1 MDFSSITFYVQANIA
16 SCVLGHPKCFRCP
29 KTTCWNL
36 FLQSRK
42 IYAYRKVNYF
52 YYQTKLIHYL
62 CFKFNLMIDMRDI
75 NRLKLVFVEKKKT
88 GKWLAEQLKK
98 DPSTVSKWCTNVSQP
113 DLATLSRIAELL
125 NIDRRELINKSK

>member
-1 MDFSSITFYVQANIA
+1 MLNFYVQANIA
-16 SCVLGHPKCFRCP
+16 SCVLGCP
-29 KTTCWNL
+29 KYFRHPQTTCWNL
-36 FLQSRK
+36 FLQSRE
-42 IYAYRKVNYF
+42 IYAYKKVKYF

-62 CFKFNLMIDMRDI
+62 CLKFNLMIDMEDI
-75 NRLKLVFVEKKKT
+75 NRLKLVLVEKKKT

-125 NIDRRELINKSK
+125 DIDRRELINKSK